1 VMFPRSPAAIDFAT
15 SGTKPRKRKFLTLIA
30 RESYSGSRRYPRPS
44 APKLTF
50 IALMIWD
57 NTKLLLGLLYRPVSS
72 MGRIIDE
79 GHWLYAAVVVA
90 ALSMV
95 FHATVTSLI
104 YNNVEA
110 VYRELPPQPAAPPD
124 PEAYDE
130 EGFEAVARPHF
141 VYDRH
146 PLPLVGDRGWWFV
159 SFAPPNF
166 FTAVVGMAI
175 LYIPCLILL
184 VAMAGVNASFSVL
197 VRRDYGPLLT
207 CGLMAWAAAH
217 LPFTLAGFALE
228 PLGLSEKAALGL
240 WAASALCFG
249 LLMAVGLRM
258 LFGLKYSKA
267 LPLVAIAALALAV
280 QAKLFATVS
289 PFLFSP
295 FLLFYAFSMFR
306 GDLGDIGFSL
316 RQRQGFR
323 RSMEAAT
330 INPRDASAHY
340 QLGLIYQYRRQY
352 AEAISR
358 FEKAVQI
365 AHDETDAHFQLGRIA
380 REQGRLQ
387 DAINYFAVVLEQDEK
402 HAHSEIW
409 REIGATYLAASMFG
423 EAKDALEKFIERRPY
438 DPEGLYYYGKT
449 LEELKQH
456 DAACEL
462 FARCVEAVKTMPSYR
477 YREHRK
483 WDKLAREQL
492 KKPQITQIAQT
503 RSA

>member
-1 VMFPRSPAAIDFAT
+1 
-15 SGTKPRKRKFLTLIA
+15 
-30 RESYSGSRRYPRPS
+30 
-44 APKLTF
+44 
-50 IALMIWD
+50 MIWE
-57 NTKLLLGLLYRPVSS
+57 NTKLLVGLLYRPVSS
-72 MGRIIDE
+72 MGRIVDE
-79 GHWLYAAVVVA
+79 GHWLYAAVAVA
-90 ALSMV
+90 ALSMI
-95 FHATVTSLI
+95 FHATVTSVI

-110 VYRELPPQPAAPPD
+110 VYRELPPEPAA
-124 PEAYDE
+124 ESDE
-130 EGFEAVARPHF
+130 EEDAEPVPRPHF

-159 SFAPPNF
+159 SFAAPSF
-166 FTAVVGMAI
+166 FTAVLGMAI

-184 VAMAGVNASFSVL
+184 VAMSGVNASFSVL
-197 VRRDYGPLLT
+197 LRRDYGPLLT

-217 LPFTLAGFALE
+217 LPFAFAGLALE
-228 PLGLSEKAALGL
+228 PLKLSEKTALGL
-240 WAASALCFG
+240 WAASAICFG
-249 LLMAVGLRM
+249 LLMALGLRM
-258 LFGLKYSKA
+258 LFGINYSKG
-267 LPLVAIAALALAV
+267 LLLVAIAALSFSI
-280 QAKLFATVS
+280 QAKLFAVVS

-295 FLLFYAFSMFR
+295 FLLFYAFAMFR
-306 GDLGDIGFSL
+306 GDIGDIGFSL

-340 QLGLIYQYRRQY
+340 QLGLIYQYRRQHT
-352 AEAISR
+352 EAITR
-358 FEKAVQI
+358 FEKAIQI

-387 DAINYFAVVLEQDEK
+387 DAINYFSVVLEQDEK
-402 HAHSEIW
+402 HAHHEIW

-423 EAKDALEKFIERRPY
+423 EAKYALEKFIDRRPY

-449 LEELKQH
+449 LEQLEQRDKGREAF
-456 DAACEL
+456 D
-462 FARCVEAVKTMPSYR
+462 RCIEAVKTMPSYR

-492 KKPQITQIAQT
+492 KKPQITQMAQT

>member
-1 VMFPRSPAAIDFAT
+1 V
-15 SGTKPRKRKFLTLIA
+15 
-30 RESYSGSRRYPRPS
+30 
-44 APKLTF
+44 
-50 IALMIWD
+50 IWD

-72 MGRIIDE
+72 MGRIVDE

-90 ALSMV
+90 ALSMM
-95 FHATVTSLI
+95 FHATVTSVI

-110 VYRELPPQPAAPPD
+110 VYRELPPQPVD

-130 EGFEAVARPHF
+130 EEEDEPVARPHF

-159 SFAPPNF
+159 SFAPPSF
-166 FTAVVGMAI
+166 FTAVIGMVV
-175 LYIPCLILL
+175 LYIPVLILL
-184 VAMAGVNASFSVL
+184 VSMSGVNASFSVL
-197 VRRDYGPLLT
+197 LRRDYGPLLT

-228 PLGLSEKAALGL
+228 PLGLSEKTALAL
-240 WAASALCFG
+240 WAAGAICFG
-249 LLMAVGLRM
+249 LLMALGLRM
-258 LFGLKYSKA
+258 LVGIKYSRG
-267 LPLVAIAALALAV
+267 LLLVTVAALSFSV
-280 QAKLFATVS
+280 QAKLFASVS

-295 FLLFYAFSMFR
+295 FLLFYAFMMFR
-306 GDLGDIGFSL
+306 GDIGDIGFSL

-330 INPRDASAHY
+330 INPKDASAHY

-352 AEAISR
+352 GEAISR

-365 AHDETDAHFQLGRIA
+365 ADDETDAHFQLGRIA
-380 REQGRLQ
+380 REQSRLQ
-387 DAINYFAVVLEQDEK
+387 SAINYFSIVLEQDEK
-402 HAHSEIW
+402 HSHSEIW

-423 EAKDALEKFIERRPY
+423 DAKDALEKFIDRRPY
-438 DPEGLYYYGKT
+438 DPEGLYYLGKT
-449 LEELKQH
+449 LEQLGNRDE
-456 DAACEL
+456 AREV
-462 FARCVEAVKTMPSYR
+462 FNRCVEAVQTMPSYR

-492 KKPQITQIAQT
+492 KKPQITQITQT
-503 RSA
+503 RSAF

>member
-1 VMFPRSPAAIDFAT
+1 
-15 SGTKPRKRKFLTLIA
+15 
-30 RESYSGSRRYPRPS
+30 
-44 APKLTF
+44 
-50 IALMIWD
+50 MIWE

-72 MGRIIDE
+72 MGRIVDE

-95 FHATVTSLI
+95 FHATVTAVI

-110 VYRELPPQPAAPPD
+110 VYRELPPEPVD
-124 PEAYDE
+124 PEAE
-130 EGFEAVARPHF
+130 EEEDYEPVARPHF

-146 PLPLVGDRGWWFV
+146 PLPLVGDRGWWFI
-159 SFAPPNF
+159 SFAPPSF
-166 FTAVVGMAI
+166 FTVVMGMAI

-184 VAMAGVNASFSVL
+184 VAMSGVNASFSVL
-197 VRRDYGPLLT
+197 LRRDYGPLLT

-217 LPFTLAGFALE
+217 LPFALAGLALE
-228 PLGLSEKAALGL
+228 PLKLSEKTALGL
-240 WAASALCFG
+240 WAASAICFG
-249 LLMAVGLRM
+249 LLMALGLRM
-258 LFGLKYSKA
+258 LFGINYSKG
-267 LPLVAIAALALAV
+267 LLLVAVAALSFSV

-306 GDLGDIGFSL
+306 GDIGDIGFSL

-352 AEAISR
+352 GEAISR
-358 FEKAVQI
+358 FQKAVQI

-387 DAINYFAVVLEQDEK
+387 DAINHFGVVLEQDEK
-402 HAHSEIW
+402 HAHNEIW

-423 EAKDALEKFIERRPY
+423 EAKDALEKFVDRRPY
-438 DPEGLYYYGKT
+438 DPEGLYYCGKT
-449 LEELKQH
+449 LEQLAQRDE
-456 DAACEL
+456 
-462 FARCVEAVKTMPSYR
+462 AREIFNRCIEAVKTMPSYR
-477 YREHRK
+477 YREHRR

-492 KKPQITQIAQT
+492 KRPRIYAGTQI
-503 RSA
+503 

>member
-1 VMFPRSPAAIDFAT
+1 
-15 SGTKPRKRKFLTLIA
+15 
-30 RESYSGSRRYPRPS
+30 
-44 APKLTF
+44 
-50 IALMIWD
+50 MIWE

-72 MGRIIDE
+72 MGRIVDE

-95 FHATVTSLI
+95 FHVTVTAMI

-110 VYRELPPQPAAPPD
+110 VYRELPAQPDAAPD

-130 EGFEAVARPHF
+130 EDFEAVARPHF

-159 SFAPPNF
+159 SFASPSF
-166 FTAVVGMAI
+166 FTAVTGMAI

-184 VAMAGVNASFSVL
+184 VAMSGVNATFGVL
-197 VRRDYGPLLT
+197 LRRDYGSLFT

-217 LPFTLAGFALE
+217 LPFTLAGFALA
-228 PLGLSEKAALGL
+228 PLGLSAKTALGL

-258 LFGLKYSKA
+258 LFGVNYSKG
-267 LPLVAIAALALAV
+267 LLLVTIAALSFSV
-280 QAKLFATVS
+280 QGKLFAVVS

-295 FLLFYAFSMFR
+295 CLLFYAYSMFR
-306 GDLGDIGFSL
+306 GDLGGIGFSL

-323 RSMEAAT
+323 RSMEMAT

-387 DAINYFAVVLEQDEK
+387 DAINHFGVVLEQDDK
-402 HAHSEIW
+402 HAQSEIW
-409 REIGATYLAASMFG
+409 REIGATYLAASMFR
-423 EAKDALEKFIERRPY
+423 EAKDALDKFIDRRPY
-438 DPEGLYYYGKT
+438 DPEGLYHYGKT
-449 LEELKQH
+449 LEQLEQR
-456 DAACEL
+456 DSARE
-462 FARCVEAVKTMPSYR
+462 FFGRCVEAAKTMPSYR

-492 KKPQITQIAQT
+492 KKPQIA
-503 RSA
+503 

>member
-1 VMFPRSPAAIDFAT
+1 V
-15 SGTKPRKRKFLTLIA
+15 
-30 RESYSGSRRYPRPS
+30 
-44 APKLTF
+44 
-50 IALMIWD
+50 IWE

-72 MGRIIDE
+72 LGRIVDE

-95 FHATVTSLI
+95 FHATVTSVI

-110 VYRELPPQPAAPPD
+110 VYRELPAEPAD
-124 PEAYDE
+124 DSESYDE
-130 EGFEAVARPHF
+130 DEEEFQAPVRPHF

-159 SFAPPNF
+159 SFAPPSF
-166 FTAVVGMAI
+166 FTAVIGMVV
-175 LYIPCLILL
+175 LYIPVLILL
-184 VAMAGVNASFSVL
+184 VSMSGVNASFSVL
-197 VRRDYGPLLT
+197 LRRDYGPLLT

-228 PLGLSEKAALGL
+228 PLGLSEKTALGL
-240 WAASALCFG
+240 WAASAICFG
-249 LLMAVGLRM
+249 LLMALGLRM
-258 LFGLKYSKA
+258 LFGLNYSRG
-267 LPLVAIAALALAV
+267 LLLVAVAALSFSV

-295 FLLFYAFSMFR
+295 FLLFYAFMMFR
-306 GDLGDIGFSL
+306 GDIGDIGFSL

-330 INPRDASAHY
+330 INPKDASAHY

-352 AEAISR
+352 GEAISR
-358 FEKAVQI
+358 FEKAIQI

-380 REQGRLQ
+380 REQSRLQ
-387 DAINYFAVVLEQDEK
+387 DAINYFSIVLEQDGK
-402 HAHSEIW
+402 HSHSEIW
-409 REIGATYLAASMFG
+409 REIGATYLAAAMFDN
-423 EAKDALEKFIERRPY
+423 AKGALEKFIDRRPY
-438 DPEGLYYYGKT
+438 DPEGLYYLGKT
-449 LEELKQH
+449 LEQLGKRDE
-456 DAACEL
+456 AREV
-462 FARCVEAVKTMPSYR
+462 FNRCVEAVQTMPSYR

-492 KKPQITQIAQT
+492 KKPQITQITQT
-503 RSA
+503 RSAY

>member
-1 VMFPRSPAAIDFAT
+1 
-15 SGTKPRKRKFLTLIA
+15 
-30 RESYSGSRRYPRPS
+30 
-44 APKLTF
+44 
-50 IALMIWD
+50 MIWD

-90 ALSMV
+90 ALSMM
-95 FHATVTSLI
+95 FHATVSSVI

-110 VYRELPPQPAAPPD
+110 VYRELPPEQIATPD
-124 PEAYDE
+124 PEAYE
-130 EGFEAVARPHF
+130 EEDVEAVARPHF

-146 PLPLVGDRGWWFV
+146 PLPVVGDRGWWFV
-159 SFAPPNF
+159 SFAPPGF
-166 FTAVVGMAI
+166 FATLMAMAV

-184 VAMAGVNASFSVL
+184 VAMSGVNTSFSVL
-197 VRRDYGPLLT
+197 LRRDYGPLLT
-207 CGLMAWAAAH
+207 AGLMAWAAAH
-217 LPFTLAGFALE
+217 LPFALAGLALE
-228 PLGLSEKAALGL
+228 PLKLNATMALGL
-240 WAASALCFG
+240 WAASAICFG
-249 LLMAVGLRM
+249 LLMALGLRM
-258 LFGLKYSKA
+258 LFGIKYPQG
-267 LPLVAIAALALAV
+267 LLIVTIAALSFSL

-289 PFLFSP
+289 PLLFSP
-295 FLLFYAFSMFR
+295 FLVICAFQMFR
-306 GDLGDIGFSL
+306 GDIGDIGFSL

-330 INPRDASAHY
+330 INPRDAGAHY

-358 FEKAVQI
+358 FQKAVQI

-387 DAINYFAVVLEQDEK
+387 DAINYFTVVLEQDEK
-402 HAHSEIW
+402 HSHSEIW
-409 REIGATYLAASMFG
+409 REIGATYLAASMYG
-423 EAKDALEKFIERRPY
+423 EAKDALEKFIEKRPY

-449 LEELKQH
+449 LEQLEQRNQ
-456 DAACEL
+456 AREI

-477 YREHRK
+477 YREQRK

>member
-1 VMFPRSPAAIDFAT
+1 
-15 SGTKPRKRKFLTLIA
+15 
-30 RESYSGSRRYPRPS
+30 
-44 APKLTF
+44 
-50 IALMIWD
+50 MIWE

-72 MGRIIDE
+72 MGRIVDE
-79 GHWLYAAVVVA
+79 GHWLYAAAVVA
-90 ALSMV
+90 ALSMI
-95 FHATVTSLI
+95 FHATVTSVI
-104 YNNVEA
+104 YNNLEA
-110 VYRELPPQPAAPPD
+110 VYRELPPQTVAGPD
-124 PEAYDE
+124 SEEAYDDE
-130 EGFEAVARPHF
+130 DSETVARPHF

-166 FTAVVGMAI
+166 FTTVLGMAI

-184 VAMAGVNASFSVL
+184 VAMSGVNASFSVL
-197 VRRDYGPLLT
+197 LRRDYGPLLT

-217 LPFTLAGFALE
+217 LPFALAGFALE
-228 PLGLSEKAALGL
+228 PLKLSEKTALGL
-240 WAASALCFG
+240 WAAGAICFG
-249 LLMAVGLRM
+249 LLMALGLRM
-258 LFGLKYSKA
+258 LFGVNFSKGVV
-267 LPLVAIAALALAV
+267 LVAVAALAFSL

-306 GDLGDIGFSL
+306 GDIGDIGFSL

-352 AEAISR
+352 GEAISR

-387 DAINYFAVVLEQDEK
+387 DAINHFSIVLEQDEK

-423 EAKDALEKFIERRPY
+423 EAKDALEKFIERRSY

-449 LEELKQH
+449 LEHLEQR
-456 DAACEL
+456 DEAREI
-462 FARCVEAVKTMPSYR
+462 FNRCVEAVKTMPSYR
-477 YREHRK
+477 YREHRR
-483 WDKLAREQL
+483 WDKLAREKL
-492 KKPQITQIAQT
+492 KNPQITQI